1 MRILGVDPGSVVC
14 GYGVVEKEGKNLT
27 LIEYGVIEA
36 KRQHDDM
43 PMRLK
48 TIYTRLQKVIERSLP
63 DQLAIETIFYHKS
76 ASSIIKLA
84 HARSA
89 AILAAI
95 MVDIPAAE
103 YAPRFIKRAVTGN
116 GNASKE
122 QVQYMVRTLLNIE
135 ETPDFYDATDALA
148 VAICHSYQIAALA
161 GKSGKRNASSW
172 KEFIEL
178 NPERVKSQK

>member
-14 GYGVVEKEGKNLT
+14 GYGVVEKKGKHIT

-36 KRQHDDM
+36 KRQHDDI
-43 PMRLK
+43 PLRLK
-48 TIYTRLQKVIERSLP
+48 TIYTRLQKVIERALP
-63 DQLAIETIFYHKS
+63 DELAIETIFYSKS
-76 ASSIIKLA
+76 VPSIIKLA

-89 AILAAI
+89 AILAAV
-95 MVDIPAAE
+95 MAE
-103 YAPRFIKRAVTGN
+103 VPTVEYSPRFIKRSVTGN

-148 VAICHSYQIAALA
+148 VAICHAYQLQTLGAKGGKKKA
-161 GKSGKRNASSW
+161 GSW
-172 KEFIEL
+172 KEFVEM
-178 NPERVKSQK
+178 NPERVKK